1 MFDPAVLA
9 RPVAGGSFFALAEHG
24 DRIVRDEDFTECYA
38 QRMGRPSIAPSLSAK
53 VLLLQQRT
61 GASDAQATECRGVGS
76 ALDGWACGR
85 S

>member
-53 VLLLQQRT
+53 VLL
-61 GASDAQATECRGVGS
+61 
-76 ALDGWACGR
+76 
-85 S
+85 